1 MKYSIMSNR
10 ISLNKRKKKSF
21 FVNRERIFDSNKY
34 SVPVLDVGDNRSF
47 SRLLWFVIHDV
58 NIAEMK

>member
-1 MKYSIMSNR
+1 MLNR
-10 ISLNKRKKKSF
+10 IILNKRRKKKKLF
-21 FVNRERIFDSNKY
+21 LVNRERIFASNKY
-34 SVPVLDVGDNRSF
+34 SIPVLDVGDNRSF